1 MQSVTVDLINADAL
15 KLLQD
20 LEALHLIRLRYS
32 QDADTA
38 KVNWEVKYKGAL
50 ASQKQNEVDA
60 QLAELRNEWD

>member
-20 LEALHLIRLRYS
+20 MEALQLIRLRFL

-50 ASQKQNEVDA
+50 TTQNKHDVDT
-60 QLAELRNEWD
+60 QLAELRSYN